1 MVKQYLQLIDMCN
14 FRKYYVGSSPVHNA
28 QFAERTKVLQYNN
41 ILMTPG
47 VCSHESLQKQEL
59 SSAINYLYRLGLN
72 RMIVQTYNYYERSNA
87 LALFNT
93 VSVKYAMLSAAQLK
107 DPEKVHTIYNS
118 IMQYRKNNII
128 LRCKLHIF
136 YSHPTSNLC
145 SLSSLAE
152 RGEGSI
158 YLDRGDKGQSAIPQ
172 QERREYE

>member
-1 MVKQYLQLIDMCN
+1 M
-14 FRKYYVGSSPVHNA
+14 
-28 QFAERTKVLQYNN
+28 
-41 ILMTPG
+41 
-47 VCSHESLQKQEL
+47 
-59 SSAINYLYRLGLN
+59 
-72 RMIVQTYNYYERSNA
+72 QTYNYYERSNA

-172 QERREYE
+172 